1 MALVYNIK
9 TTHVTPQYHP
19 IFDETFTAIQG
30 HTSFPQDSLLDK
42 LLEKAERTYHDD
54 ISTKLD
60 QYNFPQPDTPPVS
73 AFSAL
78 RPGAPSHPTINPRKK
93 YTINKGSPELEQW
106 RLQNNTHGHIYT
118 AVNPSM
124 AEPCATS
131 SKGVNSFL
139 SSEGADTPTI
149 SEGSNDPA
157 VNSSILHAHIAAT
170 NTGDTLTQ
178 SAMLKSHDCS
188 NFVQAQTSEI
198 EGLTQSRVFSF
209 HDITTLPPKV
219 QLLNAIW
226 SYCWKRSPTSD
237 LLKYKS
243 CICTDGS
250 QQHHGTDYWEM

>member
-60 QYNFPQPDTPPVS
+60 QY
-73 AFSAL
+73 
-78 RPGAPSHPTINPRKK
+78 
-93 YTINKGSPELEQW
+93 KGSPELEQW